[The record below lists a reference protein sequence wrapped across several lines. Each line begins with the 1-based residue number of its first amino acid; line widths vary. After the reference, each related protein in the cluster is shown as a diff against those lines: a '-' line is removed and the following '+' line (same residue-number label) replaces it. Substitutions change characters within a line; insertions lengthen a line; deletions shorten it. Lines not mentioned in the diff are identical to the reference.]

1 MGALAAV
8 GVVAAVGGVAP
19 FTCNFSIR
27 VGVAVGGSCCAFLSG
42 GTCCAPVI
50 ITMNYINTELFKYP
64 VNAFLSI
71 KDFDFDLRKSR

>member
-27 VGVAVGGSCCAFLSG
+27 VGVAVGGSCCAVLSG
-42 GTCCAPVI
+42 GTYCAPDCNNSVSQRGV
-50 ITMNYINTELFKYP
+50 Y
-64 VNAFLSI
+64 
-71 KDFDFDLRKSR
+71 